1 MNTPVRSNTST
12 VYKCSRLLKKRSA
25 HNRVCEQHSR
35 PGAVIC
41 CVWWQRRWVI
51 FDPPP
56 EGGVKNVHFLHC
68 GGPPPG
74 GGEICPRILFSTIYF
89 GGFCQAGYLVPKR
102 FRSDAA
108 QGAFSVLGP
117 QNPGI
122 GENRQKRPKI
132 GVRGGTPH
140 CHFLQGERAGSPSH
154 RSRCSQHLAG
164 CGRYSLTHDEV
175 ARGFVFIIKYFYF
188 IQLLVFV
195 FFCPTMFGNQNII
208 PQSVERFCR
217 V

>member
-1 MNTPVRSNTST
+1 
-12 VYKCSRLLKKRSA
+12 
-25 HNRVCEQHSR
+25 
-35 PGAVIC
+35 
-41 CVWWQRRWVI
+41 
-51 FDPPP
+51 
-56 EGGVKNVHFLHC
+56 VHFLHC

-175 ARGFVFIIKYFYF
+175 ARGFVLIYLFYDF
-188 IQLLVFV
+188 TDSIYPLLIR
-195 FFCPTMFGNQNII
+195 PTMFGNQNII

>member
-1 MNTPVRSNTST
+1 MTPHQRGGSKMCIFCT
-12 VYKCSRLLKKRSA
+12 V
-25 HNRVCEQHSR
+25 
-35 PGAVIC
+35 
-41 CVWWQRRWVI
+41 
-51 FDPPP
+51 
-56 EGGVKNVHFLHC
+56 
-68 GGPPPG
+68 GGPPRE

-175 ARGFVFIIKYFYF
+175 ARGFVFNLHINTNHI
-188 IQLLVFV
+188 LLDLLTPI
-195 FFCPTMFGNQNII
+195 PTMFGNQNII